1 MTFTKKTYLSV
12 QLFLLVFGL
21 IFITQVVSGQV
32 SPANLNYSYNHLD
45 WKTVESD
52 HFLVHF
58 QTGNQESALAIS
70 AIAEEIF
77 DPVTSLYNYAP
88 SGKTSIVLRDRE
100 DISNGAAYFFDNKI
114 DIWLPSLD
122 TPFRG
127 THSWYSNVIMHE
139 FTHIVQLGASMKRN
153 NKIPAIYLQWLSYED
168 IRRPDVLYGF
178 PKGIVTLPLS
188 TVRIPAW
195 FAEGTAQYQR
205 ENVYHDFW
213 DTHRDMLLRTR
224 ILKGTQLSLTD
235 MGTFSSKTSLEREL
249 VYNQG
254 FSFTSYLTDRFGES
268 IIAEMTRLSSKQRN
282 GNFVNVIE
290 LATNTSADVLYDEW
304 ISSEKMRYQTQT
316 DSLSVTVASLMEE
329 KGSYNLYPAVSP
341 DGDKIAY
348 ISDQF
353 EGSGITKLV
362 IKDLNTLANEEL
374 TLGHSTHSSNVQG
387 IAHSLTHFR
396 SALQFDRVRNRF
408 SFTEDGQKIVYSHK
422 NLNEKG
428 EMYDDL
434 YIANLETESIRQ
446 ITKNARIT
454 DPVWDSYKT
463 SIVAVQQQDGRQNLV
478 FVDPE
483 SGRVNPI
490 TDFTLGTTVYTP
502 AWTADKSEI
511 VFSAAS
517 DGNRNL
523 YTYQMDS
530 GIVKPIL
537 VHPDIDIRDPFIDE
551 KTGEIYFSSDKT
563 GIFDIY
569 KIDRNLKTIEKITE
583 VTGGAFMPF
592 VKDGSLFYSEF
603 HHDGYK
609 IAKLLIGD
617 RIGTNYSMSEFSEA
631 KSPTV
636 HIALPRVS
644 GNYKPLNIYQQDSTG
659 VIKFSYT
666 YSDDAA
672 DYERSIREY
681 SETTT
686 QLNILPLIR
695 FDNYSKL
702 NGSNSRLIRNLEVES
717 LGENLWRDVKLGAF
731 LSARD
736 VTESLSLFGGLMVG
750 PGSLTSES
758 TGDFFSPSRLSSLDR
773 DLFFI
778 IDYNGIPFIE
788 KRWSPTISLEFY
800 NTVRNVRNGLEIEE
814 FACTSCLPELRS
826 IDIRYSIWETNLFLR
841 SKLNRISLLE
851 LGASYSPYSVITDS
865 FFSNEFREQ
874 ITGST
879 SEYFRGFSYTAAY
892 LIEFTIP
899 EPNAD
904 IAPRGLK
911 NEIRYR
917 YEPSRLLDNF
927 ELDDGMLSPVYIKND
942 NHSIEFSNRWGFKLK
957 NRTTGA
963 LKTRFF
969 SYLNSPDEFFYL
981 DYAGGLSGMRSYP
994 YFALG
999 GQRTLFSRASVL
1011 FPLFTDMNKQ
1021 YRAYTIDKIYAHV
1034 YYETGNGWGGPL
1046 NIGSQLKHGIGTE
1059 LRLSLNSSY
1068 IFPLKFF
1075 INSSYG
1081 FNQFNVTL
1089 PSSFISAEGSN
1100 TVKYGNEVLFYF
1112 GLTFDFDLL

>member
-1 MTFTKKTYLSV
+1 VTVTKRTYLSA
-12 QLFLLVFGL
+12 QLFLIAFGL
-21 IFITQVVSGQV
+21 LFITEVVSGQV
-32 SPANLNYSYNHLD
+32 SPVNFNYPYNHLD

-70 AIAEEIF
+70 AIAEEIYN
-77 DPVTSLYNYAP
+77 PVISLYDYAP
-88 SGKTSIVLRDRE
+88 SEKTSIVLKDRV

-139 FTHIVQLGASMKRN
+139 FIHIVQLGASMNRN
-153 NKIPAIYLQWLSYED
+153 NKIPAVYLQWLSYED

-205 ENVYHDFW
+205 ENIYHDFW

-224 ILKGTQLSLTD
+224 ILNGTQLSLTD
-235 MGTFSSKTSLEREL
+235 TGTFSSKTSLEREL

-254 FSFTSYLTDRFGES
+254 FSFTSYLTNRFGES
-268 IIAEMTRLSSKQRN
+268 IIAEMSRLSAEQKN
-282 GNFVNVIE
+282 GNFNNVIE
-290 LATNTSADVLYDEW
+290 LATGISADLLYFDW
-304 ISSEKMRYQTQT
+304 VEKLKNEYQIRT
-316 DSLSVTVASLMEE
+316 DSLSVTNTDLIEE
-329 KGSYNLYPAVSP
+329 HGSYNLYPAISP
-341 DGDKIAY
+341 DGHKIAY

-353 EGSGITKLV
+353 EDSGVTKLV
-362 IKDLNTLANEEL
+362 IKDLDSLEKNEL
-374 TLGHSTHSSNVQG
+374 TVGHSKYSSDDRGVFHSF
-387 IAHSLTHFR
+387 THFS

-408 SFTEDGQKIVYSHK
+408 SFNEDGRKVAYSHRSV
-422 NLNEKG
+422 NDVG

-434 YIANLETESIRQ
+434 YIADLVTESVRQ
-446 ITKNARIT
+446 VTKNARIS
-454 DPVWDSYKT
+454 DPVWDSNKKV
-463 SIVAVQQQDGRQNLV
+463 IAAVQQQDGRQNLV
-478 FVDPE
+478 LVDTE
-483 SGRVNPI
+483 AETTKQM
-490 TDFTLGTTVYTP
+490 TDFALGTTVYTP
-502 AWTADKSEI
+502 VWSADKSEI

-523 YTYQMDS
+523 FAYEIDS
-530 GIVKPIL
+530 GAVLPLL
-537 VHPDIDIRDPFIDE
+537 VHPNIDFRDPFVD
-551 KTGEIYFSSDKT
+551 KNTGKIYFSSDKT
-563 GIFDIY
+563 GIFNIY
-569 KIDRNLKTIEKITE
+569 SVDRSLNSIEKITE
-583 VTGGAFMPF
+583 VSGGAFMPF
-592 VKDGSLFYSEF
+592 VKDGSLYYSEF
-603 HHDGYK
+603 HQSGYK
-609 IAKLLIGD
+609 IAKLNLKD
-617 RIGTNYSMSEFSEA
+617 RDGTYYPASDFSETYFPVVNI
-631 KSPTV
+631 KSPV
-636 HIALPRVS
+636 VS
-644 GNYKPLNIYQQDSTG
+644 GDHTPLSVYHQDSTG
-659 VIKFSYT
+659 TVRYT
-666 YSDDAA
+666 YDYKNEPIN
-672 DYERSIREY
+672 YERTISGY

-686 QLNILPLIR
+686 RLNILPLIR

-702 NGSNSRLIRNLEVES
+702 NGNNSRLIRNLEVGS

-750 PGSLTSES
+750 PGSLTAEN

-778 IDYNGIPFIE
+778 IDYAGIPFIE

-814 FACTSCLPELRS
+814 FACTSCLPEQRS
-826 IDIRYSIWETNLFLR
+826 IDIRYSIWEANLFLR

-874 ITGST
+874 IPGTT
-879 SEYFRGFSYTAAY
+879 SEYFRGFSYTAAH
-892 LIEFTIP
+892 ITEFTIP

-904 IAPRGLK
+904 IAPRGVK

-927 ELDDGMLSPVYIKND
+927 ELDDGVLSPVYIKD
-942 NHSIEFSNRWGFKLK
+942 LNHSIELTNRWGFKLK
-957 NRTTGA
+957 NETIGA
-963 LKTRFF
+963 LKTSFF
-969 SYLNSPDEFFYL
+969 SYLNSPNDFFYL
-981 DYAGGLSGMRSYP
+981 NYAGGLSGMRSYP

-1011 FPLFTDMNKQ
+1011 FPLFTDINRQ
-1021 YRAYTIDKIYAHV
+1021 YRAYTIDKVYAHV

-1046 NIGSQLKHGIGTE
+1046 NVGNQLKHGIGTE

-1100 TVKYGNEVLFYF
+1100 TVKYGNEILFYF